1 MINKAKVANNHFNLG
16 DSFYH
21 IATPAKFPRH
31 ILRFRNDR
39 AAKLLDL
46 DQLNDNEWIKY
57 FGKFQ
62 KLPGCLHKPLAL
74 KYHGHQF
81 GYYNPDLGDGR
92 GFLLAQI
99 LDKNNILWDLGT
111 KGSGQTKYS
120 RGGDGRLTLKGAVR
134 ELLATEF
141 LTALGVST
149 SQTFS
154 IIETAEELQRN
165 DEPSPTRSAVLVRR
179 SNSHIRIGTFQRLK
193 YLNDYENIELLL
205 KYLSKNY
212 FTNIKPN
219 KCIKTL
225 AEDIFLESVKRIAE
239 SIGRIIASGFV
250 HGVLN
255 TDNFNVTGEVFDYG
269 PWRFIEFANTSFTA
283 AYFDNDGRYSFGRQP
298 EAALWALTQLGKSLD
313 EFIDEKKIIEI
324 LHEFSK
330 HFHKSLR
337 KHFCWRMGIQDIDSK
352 NLSEIMTILLN
363 ESEKNNIDYADMFYD
378 FFGGRDSI
386 IDCIK
391 TNYGKKY
398 KINEFSKIV
407 DILKESP
414 PSKGVLEKKHQLDN
428 NRQNL
433 LIGEVEHIWREIDQ
447 NDNWELLYQK
457 INNIRKLGHLLESEK
472 LVYL

>member
-46 DQLNDNEWIKY
+46 DQLKDNEWIKY
-57 FGKFQ
+57 FGKFE

-154 IIETAEELQRN
+154 
-165 DEPSPTRSAVLVRR
+165 
-179 SNSHIRIGTFQRLK
+179 
-193 YLNDYENIELLL
+193 
-205 KYLSKNY
+205 
-212 FTNIKPN
+212 
-219 KCIKTL
+219 
-225 AEDIFLESVKRIAE
+225 
-239 SIGRIIASGFV
+239 
-250 HGVLN
+250 
-255 TDNFNVTGEVFDYG
+255 
-269 PWRFIEFANTSFTA
+269 
-283 AYFDNDGRYSFGRQP
+283 
-298 EAALWALTQLGKSLD
+298 
-313 EFIDEKKIIEI
+313 
-324 LHEFSK
+324 
-330 HFHKSLR
+330 
-337 KHFCWRMGIQDIDSK
+337 
-352 NLSEIMTILLN
+352 
-363 ESEKNNIDYADMFYD
+363 
-378 FFGGRDSI
+378 
-386 IDCIK
+386 
-391 TNYGKKY
+391 
-398 KINEFSKIV
+398 
-407 DILKESP
+407 
-414 PSKGVLEKKHQLDN
+414 
-428 NRQNL
+428 
-433 LIGEVEHIWREIDQ
+433 
-447 NDNWELLYQK
+447 
-457 INNIRKLGHLLESEK
+457 
-472 LVYL
+472 

>member
-1 MINKAKVANNHFNLG
+1 MINKAKVVNSHFNLG
-16 DSFYH
+16 ESFYH
-21 IATPAKFPRH
+21 IATPAKFPNH

-39 AAKLLDL
+39 AAELLDL
-46 DQLNDNEWIKY
+46 DNLSDNQWVKF
-57 FGKFQ
+57 FGKFA
-62 KLPGCLHKPLAL
+62 KLPGINHEPMAL

-92 GFLLAQI
+92 GFLIAQF
-99 LDKNNILWDLGT
+99 LDKNNVLWDLGT

-141 LTALGVST
+141 LTSLGVPT

-179 SNSHIRIGTFQRLK
+179 SNSHIRIGTFQRLR
-193 YLNDYENIELLL
+193 YFNEYDNIALLL
-205 KYLSKNY
+205 NHLSENY
-212 FTNIKPN
+212 FTNIKPQKN
-219 KCIKTL
+219 IESL
-225 AEDIFLESVKRIAE
+225 AENIFLESVKRISE
-239 SIGRIIASGFV
+239 SIGRIIISGFV

-255 TDNFNVTGEVFDYG
+255 TDNFNITGEVFDYG
-269 PWRFIEFANTSFTA
+269 PWRFIEFADSSFTA
-283 AYFDNDGRYSFGRQP
+283 AYFDNYGRYSFGRQP

-313 EFIDEKKIIEI
+313 KFIDEKIIIET
-324 LHEFSK
+324 LNQFSK
-330 HFHKSLR
+330 YFHESLK

-352 NLSEIMTILLN
+352 NLNEIITILLN
-363 ESEKNNIDYADMFYD
+363 ESEKNKIDYADTFYD
-378 FFGGRDSI
+378 FYGGRDSI

-398 KINEFSKIV
+398 KINKFSKIV
-407 DILKESP
+407 DILKETLP
-414 PSKGVLEKKHQLDN
+414 AQGVFEKKRQLDN

-433 LIGEVEHIWREIDQ
+433 LIVEVEHIWREIDQ
-447 NDNWELLYQK
+447 NDNWELLYEK
-457 INNIRKLGHLLESEK
+457 INNIRKLGYLLESEK